1 MNLTPPQCIRRLPKK
16 SVLELLK
23 TSLSGS
29 VSTLSVRWLMVVL
42 TCRKQKSS
50 SWSALEGKESV
61 YSQLRMLLLWK
72 FTNGPIPDHAANEIS
87 TAVHRAY
94 PFGMWSSFDYT
105 DSVFDCTTRRRSP
118 SRPLY
123 MKYENFSWLLM
134 KNHWNLVHD
143 YDPDEKEHGE
153 EAPYSGFIPL
163 SAKIVDCGL
172 REREF
177 PRSVQQTIAK
187 KSLVPGGESA
197 MEKVLVRSEAWPSRA
212 VIVVL
217 GGVTRSELSAMRAV
231 IKARHP
237 KMKVLF
243 APTSLITG
251 DEFIESSIYEVRG
264 W

>member
-1 MNLTPPQCIRRLPKK
+1 
-16 SVLELLK
+16 
-23 TSLSGS
+23 
-29 VSTLSVRWLMVVL
+29 MVVL

-172 REREF
+172 RERKF
-177 PRSVQQTIAK
+177 PSSVQQTIAK
-187 KSLVPGGESA
+187 KSLVPGVCG
-197 MEKVLVRSEAWPSRA
+197 
-212 VIVVL
+212 
-217 GGVTRSELSAMRAV
+217 
-231 IKARHP
+231 H
-237 KMKVLF
+237 LF
-243 APTSLITG
+243 EHERRIIPVGKLTSLRPSTLLWG
-251 DEFIESSIYEVRG
+251 LSFYRVRVRWRRSLSVVKHG
-264 W
+264 PAVP